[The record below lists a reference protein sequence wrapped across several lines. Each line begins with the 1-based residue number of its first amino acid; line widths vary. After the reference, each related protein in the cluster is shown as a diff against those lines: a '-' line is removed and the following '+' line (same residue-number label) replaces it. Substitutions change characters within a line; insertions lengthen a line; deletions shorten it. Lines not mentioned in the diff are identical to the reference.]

1 MAAGYT
7 IYRGAASNKWCVVE
21 LPDEWARDD
30 VLPPKSFA
38 DRWYDRLPPWAHV
51 AQTSV
56 TPPAVMGGTRG
67 SGRSRESGNRP
78 ALGHYQQVVVLIRD
92 ARDVAERLTHAL
104 AEGVDRRAKGVI
116 GIQYGQPFSSSTPP
130 VPSRGGTR
138 DRRASSDTSCGYSPR
153 PDARRLTP
161 SRAHRTQYSSL
172 SRLPSTSCR
181 RTSSS
186 STSKMTSGRVGVRTA
201 SVKGDTPGRSLRGCA
216 EKHANA
222 PARSGCS
229 PWRSF
234 R

>member
-153 PDARRLTP
+153 PDARHLTVGP
-161 SRAHRTQYSSL
+161 RGPYRGFGGPGCDAETERSAQARPCSRGPLRSSPDE
-172 SRLPSTSCR
+172 S
-181 RTSSS
+181 
-186 STSKMTSGRVGVRTA
+186 GVR
-201 SVKGDTPGRSLRGCA
+201 VR
-216 EKHANA
+216 
-222 PARSGCS
+222 
-229 PWRSF
+229 
-234 R
+234 